1 MGLALSTKGP
11 DMREKAAGVPFPAV
25 IGSYTGMTLAKFD
38 DAVTALKALAYL
50 AIWNH
55 SGGLPDLPEGYSTS
69 PSCQRS
75 SYARMRVGEV
85 EMVHNA

>member
-11 DMREKAAGVPFPAV
+11 DMREKAGVPFPAV
-25 IGSYTGMTLAKFD
+25 IGSYTGLTLAKFD
-38 DAVTALKALAYL
+38 DAVTALKALAYF

-55 SGGLPDLPEGYSTS
+55 SGDLPDLPEGYSTS